1 MPLIIIKGDVHMINI
16 MDEIAQSKIS
26 LTEILYLSEEISLD
40 KLPKKISTNISK
52 YFLNMKV
59 GEVRLAYLIKD
70 TVTNSRKNQD
80 KYLILSCHDK
90 IVRVYYPNYI

>member
-1 MPLIIIKGDVHMINI
+1 MINI

-40 KLPKKISTNISK
+40 KLPKKISTNILK

-59 GEVRLAYLIKD
+59 GEVRLGYLIKD
-70 TVTNSRKNQD
+70 TVSNNRKKQD
-80 KYLILSCHDK
+80 KYLILSCHDDT
-90 IVRVYYPNYI
+90 VRVYYPNYI